1 MERLKNV
8 MKEAMKVLEAYT
20 GNPAVFVIVYKSELE
35 EAKAVILRQGYRY
48 VIANKSYEWNKVML
62 DIVSEDKNKD
72 VNVLKK
78 EVDAMFKSNR
88 LDVSPA
94 QV

>member
-1 MERLKNV
+1 
-8 MKEAMKVLEAYT
+8 
-20 GNPAVFVIVYKSELE
+20 
-35 EAKAVILRQGYRY
+35 
-48 VIANKSYEWNKVML
+48 ML